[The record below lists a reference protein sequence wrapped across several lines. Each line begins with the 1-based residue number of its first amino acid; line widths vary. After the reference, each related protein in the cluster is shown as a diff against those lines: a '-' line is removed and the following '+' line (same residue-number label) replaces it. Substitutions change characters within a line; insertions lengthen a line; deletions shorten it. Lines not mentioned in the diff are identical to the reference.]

1 MLRFLPL
8 GVIALLL
15 ICTGCT
21 TVQRR
26 PAPPPRPSPAHPSTA
41 GRSAQIVAE
50 ARRQIGR
57 PYRLAGESPSG
68 FDCSGLVWYAYHR
81 AGLKVPRTTGTLFQ
95 TGRPVPLD
103 QLQPGDLVFFR
114 IGSGTVSHVG
124 IYAGQSRMIHAP
136 RPGATVREESL
147 RTGYWQKHYVGARRL
162 L

>member
-8 GVIALLL
+8 GLLALLL
-15 ICTGCT
+15 ICTGCA

-26 PAPPPRPSPAHPSTA
+26 PAPPPRPSPAQPATA
-41 GRSAQIVAE
+41 GRSAQIVTE

-57 PYRLAGESPSG
+57 PYRLAGESPAG

-81 AGLKVPRTTGTLFQ
+81 AGLNVPRTTGTLFQ
-95 TGRPVPLD
+95 TGRPVPAD

-114 IGSGTVSHVG
+114 LGPGTVSHVG
-124 IYAGQSRMIHAP
+124 IYVGQSRMIHAP

-147 RTGYWQKHYVGARRL
+147 RTDYWQKHYVGARRL